1 MHHPSQSTMTKID
14 DNTNTDIIVEEVSS
28 EKFDIYDTLLIVSGR
43 LKISQTAGSRP
54 SRFSTNV

>member
-1 MHHPSQSTMTKID
+1 MTKID